1 MASFSLGKPMQ
12 IGGEE
17 VIVVRDILGAMQT
30 DKASETYSMVEPK
43 GADGR
48 PAIYVSENDLAR
60 LREDYPG
67 MKVYGLW
74 QLMFHNNAV
83 LFGSPVVAFPL
94 SDPPESQGLYL
105 LLEGDLDSAE
115 SIVSSGEYAGGY
127 IIGNYDIDV
136 EKANFIQVVLDELKL
151 PLQPAYTRLELSQKL
166 KAENKRR
173 WLVVGSMC
181 ALIAVGAAATNYG
194 LQTIYKSRMAD
205 YTTKRSLIDE
215 LDGRVRA
222 LSAERL
228 ITRPDDSVMLGQLFK
243 LFELYPNA
251 VTPAANEE
259 IKIGF
264 AGAHILI
271 TPKKAPVDPAMAM
284 KGVASTLQPDLSYR
298 LTIQPPGDEE
308 KLIGGA
314 IQ

>member
-308 KLIGGA
+308 NLIGGA